1 MNITNNIL
9 TDLQEKYYL
18 QKALEKYNLHH
29 QDTYKHSHHIL
40 DKMLC
45 TGYLYHQIVT
55 AKMMGYQTLVTTD
68 HQLLLVHYKIQ
79 NQSDNQSNSREC
91 KLISSNMTTI
101 TKYLQYKYNGM
112 RSEKLF
118 ERIQAFSNGEG
129 NDDEANIINSR
140 IIQISLN
147 AETRLRTYPDTGWN
161 TQLPKLKQE
170 LK

>member
-1 MNITNNIL
+1 
-9 TDLQEKYYL
+9 
-18 QKALEKYNLHH
+18 
-29 QDTYKHSHHIL
+29 
-40 DKMLC
+40 
-45 TGYLYHQIVT
+45 
-55 AKMMGYQTLVTTD
+55 
-68 HQLLLVHYKIQ
+68 
-79 NQSDNQSNSREC
+79 
-91 KLISSNMTTI
+91 MTTI